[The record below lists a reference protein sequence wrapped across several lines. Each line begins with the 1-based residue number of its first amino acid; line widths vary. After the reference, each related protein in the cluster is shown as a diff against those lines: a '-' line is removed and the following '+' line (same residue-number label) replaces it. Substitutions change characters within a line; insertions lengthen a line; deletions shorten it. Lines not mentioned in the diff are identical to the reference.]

1 MTDPHD
7 PIEAALREPAYLDD
21 GKFTDGVMGALPPR
35 QPRRRRGAVLLA
47 AGVAAGLLGAA
58 TLGEPLAA
66 ALLALGTA
74 GAAGVLLLGAALAAA
89 AGALLRGAR

>member
-35 QPRRRRGAVLLA
+35 QPRRRVAVLLA

-74 GAAGVLLLGAALAAA
+74 GAAGVLLVGAALAAA

>member
-35 QPRRRRGAVLLA
+35 QPRRRGAVLLA

-89 AGALLRGAR
+89 AGALLLGAR

>member
-1 MTDPHD
+1 MTDPQD

-35 QPRRRRGAVLLA
+35 QPRRRVAVLLA

-74 GAAGVLLLGAALAAA
+74 GAAGMLLLGAALAAA

>member
-35 QPRRRRGAVLLA
+35 QPRRRGAVLLA

-74 GAAGVLLLGAALAAA
+74 GAAGVLLVGAALAAA

>member
-7 PIEAALREPAYLDD
+7 PIEAALRDPAYLDD
-21 GKFTDGVMGALPPR
+21 GKFTESVMGALPPR
-35 QPRRRRGAVLLA
+35 QPRRRAAVLWA
-47 AGVAAGLLGAA
+47 AGMAAGLVGAF
-58 TLGEPLAA
+58 TLGEPLTAA
-66 ALLALGTA
+66 AVALGTT

>member
-35 QPRRRRGAVLLA
+35 QPRRRVAVLLA

>member
-7 PIEAALREPAYLDD
+7 PIEAALRDPAYLDD
-21 GKFTDGVMGALPPR
+21 GKFTDGVMDALPPR
-35 QPRRRRGAVLLA
+35 QPRPRAAVLLA
-47 AGVAAGLLGAA
+47 AGVTAGLVGAF

-66 ALLALGTA
+66 AALALGTA
-74 GAAGVLLLGAALAAA
+74 GVAGVLLLGAALAAA

>member
-35 QPRRRRGAVLLA
+35 QPRRRVAVLLA

-74 GAAGVLLLGAALAAA
+74 GAAGVLLVGAALAAA
-89 AGALLRGAR
+89 AGALLHGAR